1 MRDAGNRTKNVW
13 RLSMHTD
20 RARIDYLKTEI
31 EIGIAL
37 ARIALRSEDAKKTD
51 RNRALA
57 LLITELRSK
66 VVSPAVKTR
75 MRRSELS
82 ATSKLAPSET
92 SAAGRSIVS
101 APGKSLKVPRT
112 ASAG

>member
-51 RNRALA
+51 RNRAYA
-57 LLITELRSK
+57 
-66 VVSPAVKTR
+66 
-75 MRRSELS
+75 
-82 ATSKLAPSET
+82 
-92 SAAGRSIVS
+92 
-101 APGKSLKVPRT
+101 RT
-112 ASAG
+112 AYETVRGFSADRRIMLTIAAADLAVLQRKLIYLRDLLRQLGESFPS